1 MLPMIPSSPP
11 GVLSFSSA
19 DPSSG
24 AGVQG
29 DVQTFAALG
38 CHPMSVVCAV
48 TVRDTRSVDDCLVLD
63 DDSVVVQAR
72 TILEDIPVRAFRLGV
87 VGSVENLVAIAEILS
102 DYPEVPVVLEPQLL
116 QLAGGEDSAAEEL
129 AEAMV
134 ELILPQTTVL
144 VSDRLELA
152 RLLAAGADGEDDSD
166 QPEDSDEPGD
176 LSSLLMCG
184 TEFILVT
191 DAGGHGP
198 QCVNVLHGN
207 QGVVRTDAWER
218 IPGQHVGARAT
229 LAAAVAACLA
239 RGMAVPDAVREAQ
252 AYTWRALAAAYRPG
266 MGPAIPDRLSALRRA
281 DAP

>member
-1 MLPMIPSSPP
+1 MHPLTPSSPP

-19 DPSSG
+19 DPSGG

-29 DVQTFAALG
+29 DALTFAALG
-38 CHPMSVVCAV
+38 CHPLSVVCVV
-48 TVRDTRSVDDCLVLD
+48 TVRDTRSVEDCLVID

-102 DYPEVPVVLEPQLL
+102 DYPDVPVVLEPLLSQLV
-116 QLAGGEDSAAEEL
+116 GGEDTAGEEL

-152 RLLAAGADGEDDSD
+152 RLLAAGADEEDEDD
-166 QPEDSDEPGD
+166 EGGD
-176 LSSLLMCG
+176 LASLLMCG
-184 TEFILVT
+184 TDYVLVT

-198 QCVNVLHGN
+198 QCVNVLHGS

-218 IPGQHVGARAT
+218 LPGQHVGARAT
-229 LAAAVAACLA
+229 LAAAIAACLA

-252 AYTWRALAAAYRPG
+252 AYTWRALAGAYRPG
-266 MGPAIPDRLSALRRA
+266 MGPALPDRLHDLRGA
-281 DAP
+281 GS

>member
-1 MLPMIPSSPP
+1 MHPLTPSSPP

-19 DPSSG
+19 DPSGG

-29 DVQTFAALG
+29 DALTFAALG
-38 CHPMSVVCAV
+38 CHPLSVVCAV
-48 TVRDTRSVDDCLVLD
+48 TVRDTRSVEDCLVID

-102 DYPEVPVVLEPQLL
+102 DYPDVPVVLEPLLSQLV
-116 QLAGGEDSAAEEL
+116 GGEDTAGEEL

-152 RLLAAGADGEDDSD
+152 RLLAAGADEEDEDD
-166 QPEDSDEPGD
+166 EGGD
-176 LSSLLMCG
+176 LASLLMCG
-184 TEFILVT
+184 TDYVLVT

-198 QCVNVLHGN
+198 QCVNVLHGS
-207 QGVVRTDAWER
+207 QGVVRTDPWER
-218 IPGQHVGARAT
+218 LPGQHVGARAT
-229 LAAAVAACLA
+229 LAAAIAACLA

-252 AYTWRALAAAYRPG
+252 AYTWRALAGAYRPG
-266 MGPAIPDRLSALRRA
+266 MGPALPDRLHDLRGA
-281 DAP
+281 GS

>member
-1 MLPMIPSSPP
+1 MQSVISPAPP

-19 DPSSG
+19 DPSGG

-29 DVQTFAALG
+29 DAQTFAALG
-38 CHPMSVVCAV
+38 CHPMSVICAV
-48 TVRDTRSVDDCLVLD
+48 SVRDTRSTDDCLVLD

-72 TILEDIPVRAFRLGV
+72 TILEDVPVRAFRLGV

-102 DYPEVPVVLEPQLL
+102 DYPEVPVVLEPLLSQLV
-116 QLAGGEDSAAEEL
+116 GGEDGAGEEL

-152 RLLAAGADGEDDSD
+152 RLLAAGVDEEDEQD
-166 QPEDSDEPGD
+166 ESDEPSD
-176 LSSLLMCG
+176 LAGLLMLG
-184 TEFILVT
+184 TEFVLVT

-198 QCVNVLHGN
+198 QCVNVLHGS

-218 IPGQHVGARAT
+218 LPGQHVGARAT
-229 LAAAVAACLA
+229 LAAAIAACLA
-239 RGMAVPDAVREAQ
+239 RGMAVPEAVREAQ

-266 MGPAIPDRLSALRRA
+266 MGPALPDRLCDLRGAAAR
-281 DAP
+281 